1 MSNDHSNNII
11 ERRWCFLQHTGHLC
25 CSSATLLYCLHPKA
39 TSHWSCMWSIF
50 YGNAAI
56 YRCYF
61 PPCILTTQTFEW
73 SSDDV
78 MEVSVSDDLVD
89 IQASLLLVAVPS
101 RSAIHKTHEAEN
113 HLVYSISLTESML
126 TTGSQLE
133 LFFIKKL
140 WSHTE
145 WHECT

>member
-1 MSNDHSNNII
+1 
-11 ERRWCFLQHTGHLC
+11 
-25 CSSATLLYCLHPKA
+25 
-39 TSHWSCMWSIF
+39 
-50 YGNAAI
+50 
-56 YRCYF
+56 
-61 PPCILTTQTFEW
+61 
-73 SSDDV
+73 